1 MRLIKYPSGRMRVF
15 SFESSWPSGL
25 PVAVRAARV
34 TCYLTVRL
42 SGELWLKPFEV
53 LAVTMGA

>member
-1 MRLIKYPSGRMRVF
+1 MALRV
-15 SFESSWPSGL
+15 L